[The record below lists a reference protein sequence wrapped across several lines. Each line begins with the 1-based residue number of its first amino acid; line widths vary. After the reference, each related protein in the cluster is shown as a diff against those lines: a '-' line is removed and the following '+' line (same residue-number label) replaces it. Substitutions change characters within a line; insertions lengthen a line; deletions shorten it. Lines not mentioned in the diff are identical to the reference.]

1 MTEGRLEKTE
11 ERLEMTEGL
20 LEMTEGRLE
29 MTEGRTNTRVRND
42 NLENNQVM
50 TENNNTTNNTF
61 IQEDESA
68 IQLID
73 LWHMIWDHKWWYVA
87 SVFVCLIFAGFYLY
101 RTPATYSRSAKV
113 IIDESDQDAT
123 MRNLGVASAN
133 MMRLRSFNSVEN
145 EMVALS
151 SPDLMQVV
159 VERLN
164 LQTRYVEKQFLRDVE
179 LYRNTP
185 VEMFLAGS
193 NPQSGFSLT
202 LSPAEDGKVA
212 LSDFRIRDEK
222 IKEVVVGS
230 FGDTL
235 QTPVG
240 ALVILENIQSESEF
254 AHDIRVSWANSMST
268 AKAYCTKLNI
278 SLAGKESSVIVIS
291 MNDTYPAR
299 SSSIISS
306 LIDVY
311 NEVWIANK
319 NRSAINT
326 TEFINERLVV
336 IEQDLAAVEEALK
349 KYKSSNNLTDIKA
362 VAQNYLE
369 ESSHYATRAFEVNNQ
384 ISIAKFIRDYLNDPA
399 NSMSLIPSNLG
410 LTSGSVEAQIKEYN
424 EIVLQRDRLLTGS
437 GENNPLI
444 ADLNASLSSI
454 RSAILRSV
462 ENLIA
467 TLDLQLAKIQS
478 QEQQILARM
487 SSSSG
492 QELQLL
498 SIERQQQITQNLYM
512 FLLEKREENELAALI
527 NVGNTRVIMNPNGPG
542 APVSPNKMMILFAA
556 LVLGM
561 GIPFGVYFLKRMLDN
576 TVKTKADLGRL
587 SVPFL
592 AEIPRYVRKEDRFKK
607 LNVFKD
613 ERNGVNKIIVEQ
625 GSRDMMN
632 EAYRV
637 LRTNLDLMIGK
648 KSGSTVMMFTSF
660 NPAAGKTFTVMNIA
674 ASMALKGS
682 RVALVDL
689 DLRKASLSKALGLS
703 HSGVASYLNGKSAD
717 YRPNLDEIQPG
728 LFVLPIGTLP
738 PNPTELLLSDNF
750 KNMIDQMRQEFDYI
764 FLDCPPIDL
773 VADSSIITE
782 SVDMTVFVMRA
793 GLMDKRVLPVI
804 EDLYKSKKYRHM
816 TLILNSVDI
825 QYKKY
830 GYGRS
835 GYGYGYGYS
844 DDK

>member
-1 MTEGRLEKTE
+1 MIE
-11 ERLEMTEGL
+11 
-20 LEMTEGRLE
+20 
-29 MTEGRTNTRVRND
+29 
-42 NLENNQVM
+42 
-50 TENNNTTNNTF
+50 NNTTNNTF
-61 IQEDESA
+61 LQEDESS

-73 LWHMIWDHKWWYVA
+73 LWHMIWDHKWWYVG
-87 SVFVCLIFAGFYLY
+87 SVIVCLFFAGFYLY
-101 RTPATYSRSAKV
+101 RTPATYTRSAKV

-164 LQTRYVEKQFLRDVE
+164 LQTRYVEQQLFRDVE
-179 LYRNTP
+179 LYTNTP
-185 VEMFLAGS
+185 VEMYLAGD
-193 NPQSGFSLT
+193 NPQGGFSFT
-202 LSPAEDGKVA
+202 AASAGQGRVA
-212 LSDFRIRDEK
+212 LSDFHIRDEK
-222 IKEVVVGS
+222 IKKQVVGS
-230 FGDTL
+230 YGDTL

-240 ALVILENIQSESEF
+240 ALVILENPQSNVEF
-254 AHDIRVSWANSMST
+254 TNDIRVSWANSMAT
-268 AKAYCTKLNI
+268 AKGYCAKLNI

-336 IEQDLAAVEEALK
+336 IEQDLAAVEETLK

-369 ESSHYATRAFEVNNQ
+369 ESSHYATKAFEVNNQ
-384 ISIAKFIRDYLNDPA
+384 LSIAKFIKDYLNDPA

-424 EIVLQRDRLLTGS
+424 EIVLQRDRLLTSS

-444 ADLNASLSSI
+444 TDLNTSLASI

-467 TLDLQLAKIQS
+467 TLDLQLTKIQS
-478 QEQQILARM
+478 QEQQILSRM

-512 FLLEKREENELAALI
+512 FLLQKREENELAALI
-527 NVGNTRVIMNPNGPG
+527 NVGNTRVIMNPNGSSN
-542 APVSPNKMMILFAA
+542 PVAPNKMMILFAA
-556 LVLGM
+556 LVLGL
-561 GIPFGVYFLKRMLDN
+561 GIPFAFYFLMRMLDN
-576 TVKTKADLGRL
+576 TVKTKADLTHL

-592 AEIPRYVRKEDRFKK
+592 AEIPRHVRKEDRFKK
-607 LNVFKD
+607 FNPFKD
-613 ERNGVNKIIVEQ
+613 SNDAAMTKIIVEH

-648 KSGSTVMMFTSF
+648 KTDSTVMMFTSF

-674 ASMALKGS
+674 ASMALKGAK
-682 RVALVDL
+682 VALVDL
-689 DLRKASLSKALGLS
+689 DLRKASLSKALGIE
-703 HSGVASYLNGKSAD
+703 HSGVAAYLNGKSTD
-717 YRPNLDEIQPG
+717 YKSNLEEIQPG
-728 LFVLPIGTLP
+728 LFVLPVGTLP

-750 KNMIDQMRQEFDYI
+750 KNLIEEMRSQFDYI

-782 SVDMTVFVMRA
+782 AVDMTVFVMRA
-793 GLMDKRVLPVI
+793 GLMDKRILPVI
-804 EDLYKSKKYRHM
+804 EDLYKSKKYKHM
-816 TLILNSVDI
+816 TMILNCVDI

-830 GYGRS
+830 GYGRA
-835 GYGYGYGYS
+835 GYGYGYGYGNE
-844 DDK
+844 DEK

>member
-1 MTEGRLEKTE
+1 
-11 ERLEMTEGL
+11 
-20 LEMTEGRLE
+20 
-29 MTEGRTNTRVRND
+29 
-42 NLENNQVM
+42 M

-61 IQEDESA
+61 LQEDESS

-73 LWHMIWDHKWWYVA
+73 LWHMIWDHKWWYVG
-87 SVFVCLIFAGFYLY
+87 SVIVCILFAGFYLY
-101 RTPATYSRSAKV
+101 RTPDTYTRSAKV

-164 LQTRYVEKQFLRDVE
+164 LQTRYVEQQLFRDVE
-179 LYRNTP
+179 LYTNTP
-185 VEMFLAGS
+185 VEMYLAGD
-193 NPQSGFSLT
+193 NPQGGFSFT
-202 LSPAEDGKVA
+202 AASAGQGKVA
-212 LSDFRIRDEK
+212 LSDFHIRDEK
-222 IKEVVVGS
+222 IKKQVVGS
-230 FGDTL
+230 YGDTL

-240 ALVILENIQSESEF
+240 ALVILENAQSNVEF
-254 AHDIRVSWANSMST
+254 TNDIRVSWANSMAT
-268 AKAYCTKLNI
+268 AKGYCAKLNI

-291 MNDTYPAR
+291 MNDTYPGR

-336 IEQDLAAVEEALK
+336 IEQDLAAVEETLK

-369 ESSHYATRAFEVNNQ
+369 ESSHYATKAFEVNNQ
-384 ISIAKFIRDYLNDPA
+384 LSIAKFIKDYLNDPA

-424 EIVLQRDRLLTGS
+424 EIVLQRDRLLTSS

-444 ADLNASLSSI
+444 TDLNTSLASI

-478 QEQQILARM
+478 QEQQILSRM

-512 FLLEKREENELAALI
+512 FLLQKREENELAALI
-527 NVGNTRVIMNPNGPG
+527 NVGNTRVIMNPNGSG
-542 APVSPNKMMILFAA
+542 NPVAPNKMMILFAA
-556 LVLGM
+556 LVLGL
-561 GIPFGVYFLKRMLDN
+561 GIPFAFYFLMRMLDN
-576 TVKTKADLGRL
+576 TVKTKADLTHL

-592 AEIPRYVRKEDRFKK
+592 AEIPRHVRKEDRFKK
-607 LNVFKD
+607 FNPFKD
-613 ERNGVNKIIVEQ
+613 SNDAAMTKIIVEH

-648 KSGSTVMMFTSF
+648 KTDSTVMMFTSF

-674 ASMALKGS
+674 ASMALKGAK
-682 RVALVDL
+682 VALVDL
-689 DLRKASLSKALGLS
+689 DLRKASLSKALGLE
-703 HSGVASYLNGKSAD
+703 HSGVAAYLNGKSTD
-717 YRPNLDEIQPG
+717 YKSNLDEIQPG
-728 LFVLPIGTLP
+728 LFVLPVGTLP

-750 KNMIDQMRQEFDYI
+750 KNLIEDMRSQFDYI

-782 SVDMTVFVMRA
+782 AVDMTVFVMRA
-793 GLMDKRVLPVI
+793 GLMDKRILPVI
-804 EDLYKSKKYRHM
+804 EDLYKSKKYKHM
-816 TLILNSVDI
+816 TMILNCVDI

-830 GYGRS
+830 GYGRA
-835 GYGYGYGYS
+835 GYGYGYGYGEQ
-844 DDK
+844 

>member
-1 MTEGRLEKTE
+1 MTENTSVEMTE
-11 ERLEMTEGL
+11 DTSIEMIEDTSVEMTEG
-20 LEMTEGRLE
+20 E
-29 MTEGRTNTRVRND
+29 ND
-42 NLENNQVM
+42 NSENYQIM
-50 TENNNTTNNTF
+50 IENNNTTNNTF
-61 IQEDESA
+61 LQEDESS

-73 LWHMIWDHKWWYVA
+73 LWHMVWDHKWWYVA
-87 SVFVCLIFAGFYLY
+87 SVIVCLLLAGFHLY
-101 RTPATYSRSAKV
+101 RTPAVYNRSAKV

-164 LQTRYVEKQFLRDVE
+164 LQTKYVEKQLLRDVE
-179 LYRNTP
+179 LYTNTP
-185 VEMFLAGS
+185 VEMVLAGD
-193 NPQSGFSLT
+193 NPQGGFALT
-202 LSPAEDGKVA
+202 LSPAGEGKVA
-212 LSDFRIRDEK
+212 VSDFQIRDEK
-222 IKEVVVGS
+222 IKKQVVGA

-240 ALVILENIQSESEF
+240 ALVIIEKPQANGEF
-254 AHDIRVSWANSMST
+254 AHDIRVSWANSMAT
-268 AKAYCTKLNI
+268 AKVYCSKLNI
-278 SLAGKESSVIVIS
+278 SLASKESSVIVIS
-291 MNDTYPAR
+291 MNDTYPSR

-336 IEQDLAAVEEALK
+336 IEQDLSAVEEALK

-384 ISIAKFIRDYLNDPA
+384 ISIAKFIKDYLNDPA

-410 LTSGSVEAQIKEYN
+410 LNSGSVEAQIREYN
-424 EIVLQRDRLLTGS
+424 EIVLQRDRLLNGS

-444 ADLNASLSSI
+444 TDLNTSLASI

-462 ENLIA
+462 ENLIS

-478 QEQQILARM
+478 QEQQILSRM

-498 SIERQQQITQNLYM
+498 SIERQQQITQNLYI
-512 FLLEKREENELAALI
+512 FLLQKREENELAALI
-527 NVGNTRVIMNPNGPG
+527 NVGNTRVIMNPNGSGKPM
-542 APVSPNKMMILFAA
+542 SPNKMMILLVA
-556 LVLGM
+556 LILGF
-561 GIPFGVYFLKRMLDN
+561 GIPFAFYFLLRMLDN

-592 AEIPRYVRKEDRFKK
+592 AEIPHYVRKEDRFKK
-607 LNVFKD
+607 FNLFKD
-613 ERNGVNKIIVEQ
+613 GRDNLNTRIIVEQ

-648 KSGSTVMMFTSF
+648 KSGSKVLMFTSF

-674 ASMALKGS
+674 ASMALKGAK
-682 RVALVDL
+682 VALVDL
-689 DLRKASLSKALGLS
+689 DLRKASLSKALGVE
-703 HSGVASYLNGKSAD
+703 HSGVAAFLNGKTTDFKA
-717 YRPNLDEIQPG
+717 NLDEIQPG
-728 LFVLPIGTLP
+728 LFVLPVGSLP

-750 KNMIDQMRQEFDYI
+750 QTMIEQMRSEFDYI

-773 VADSSIITE
+773 VADASIITE
-782 SVDMTVFVMRA
+782 AADMTVFVMRA
-793 GLMDKRVLPVI
+793 GMMDKRILAVI
-804 EDLYKSKKYRHM
+804 EDLYKSKKYKHM
-816 TLILNSVDI
+816 TMILNCVDI

-844 DDK
+844 DVEK

>member
-1 MTEGRLEKTE
+1 
-11 ERLEMTEGL
+11 
-20 LEMTEGRLE
+20 
-29 MTEGRTNTRVRND
+29 
-42 NLENNQVM
+42 M

-61 IQEDESA
+61 LQEDESS

-73 LWHMIWDHKWWYVA
+73 LWNMIWDHKWWYVG
-87 SVFVCLIFAGFYLY
+87 SVIVCLFFAGFYLY
-101 RTPATYSRSAKV
+101 RTPATYTRSAKV

-164 LQTRYVEKQFLRDVE
+164 LQTRYVEQQLFRDVE
-179 LYRNTP
+179 LYTNTP
-185 VEMFLAGS
+185 VEMYLAGD
-193 NPQSGFSLT
+193 NPQGGFSFT
-202 LSPAEDGKVA
+202 AASAGQGKVA
-212 LSDFRIRDEK
+212 LSDFQIRDEK
-222 IKEVVVGS
+222 IKKQVVGS
-230 FGDTL
+230 YGDTL

-240 ALVILENIQSESEF
+240 ALVILENAQSNTEF
-254 AHDIRVSWANSMST
+254 AHDIRVSWANSMAT
-268 AKAYCTKLNI
+268 AKGYCGKLNI

-336 IEQDLAAVEEALK
+336 IEQDLAAVEETLK

-369 ESSHYATRAFEVNNQ
+369 ESSHYATKAFEVNNQ
-384 ISIAKFIRDYLNDPA
+384 LSIAKFIKDYLNDPA

-424 EIVLQRDRLLTGS
+424 EIVLQRDRLLTSS

-444 ADLNASLSSI
+444 TDLNTSLASI

-478 QEQQILARM
+478 QEQQILSRM

-498 SIERQQQITQNLYM
+498 SIERQQQITQNLYI
-512 FLLEKREENELAALI
+512 FLLQKREENELAALI
-527 NVGNTRVIMNPNGPG
+527 NVGNTRVIMNPNGSSN
-542 APVSPNKMMILFAA
+542 PVAPNKMMILFAA

-561 GIPFGVYFLKRMLDN
+561 GIPFAVYFLKRMLDN
-576 TVKTKADLGRL
+576 TVKTKGDLGHL

-607 LNVFKD
+607 FNPFKNEHD
-613 ERNGVNKIIVEQ
+613 MAMTKIIVEH

-648 KSGSTVMMFTSF
+648 KTDSTVMMFTSF

-674 ASMALKGS
+674 ASMALKGAK
-682 RVALVDL
+682 VALVDL
-689 DLRKASLSKALGLS
+689 DLRKASLSKALGIE
-703 HSGVASYLNGKSAD
+703 HSGVAAYLNGKSTD
-717 YRPNLDEIQPG
+717 YKSNLDEIQPG
-728 LFVLPIGTLP
+728 LFVLPVGTLP

-750 KNMIDQMRQEFDYI
+750 KNLIEDMRSQFDYI

-782 SVDMTVFVMRA
+782 AVDMTVFVMRA
-793 GLMDKRVLPVI
+793 GLMDKRILPVI
-804 EDLYKSKKYRHM
+804 EDLYKSKKYNHM
-816 TLILNSVDI
+816 TMILNCVDI

-830 GYGRS
+830 GYGRA
-835 GYGYGYGYS
+835 GYGYGYGYGN
-844 DDK
+844 DENK